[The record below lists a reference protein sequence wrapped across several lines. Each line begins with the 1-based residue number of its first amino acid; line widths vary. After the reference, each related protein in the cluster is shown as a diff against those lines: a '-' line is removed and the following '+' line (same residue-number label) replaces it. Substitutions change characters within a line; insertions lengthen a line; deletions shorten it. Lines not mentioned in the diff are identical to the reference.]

1 MRICQGFGGE
11 FARNSPEIRANCAGV
26 YRTMLYRLTLDV
38 PYRFVVRPAYERA
51 AHCVDLAP
59 ESIENLYHDTGAG
72 VLILTPSTLDHRWRE
87 NTVPIS
93 QINKQATYWREVYRS
108 AREASENPARFMG
121 SVLRANQDRTQIEWY
136 ILIAIEAIRAGQLL
150 RWVAETQFQLQRDEG
165 WAVHIQC
172 ADDEYTREGDYWYAQ
187 WDRYA
192 LRMDTAGNLAF
203 FRYPD
208 RNDLQQPPK
217 LVAQWYSG
225 VSSPVRSAVSVAA
238 IPLPPLGVLVLTV
251 VSGGARLVQTA
262 ATSTT
267 RQIVSSKLVPLPEDA
282 ENIGTTESPLYSLCR
297 PSPLRLAVNIM
308 YNPIVAFERV
318 RYPASGTLTEKPFDV
333 PPINAQVPEA
343 VPIVALTHK
352 QSASVSFERE
362 SSGSWVAWNDAQS
375 PTQARGI
382 VQLTTDNPIYTPVV
396 VGYFM
401 RCAPLVAQRDTTPV
415 LAERVLELELT
426 KDEYA
431 REEGYADCLLESDAT
446 RRIAQR
452 GDTTYRLEYRMRDAD
467 PWQTLSEGFAIVE
480 SITPMRRRPDRFPY
494 RVRFA
499 LKGMWSRFGEI
510 FQLASTAFDGVV
522 LGDAFNKL
530 LEGCGFE
537 AIASPPAALQNLR
550 MPAAPA
556 GDTGSGW
563 RYAPRVGQS
572 GEEILRTLLLFATAT
587 GSEWRLRWDYNAG
600 AWTLEQKPDGLPAW
614 ALLDAGSVDPALRQY
629 RYSELEIVPKP
640 PEANIIY
647 VEGATAPSKEGE
659 RLVVVLVNEDSLTEP
674 DSLDYLGRY
683 KLLRVQ
689 ADTLSDVE
697 SVQRLAERLYDAAAR
712 HATEAQARL
721 PLPPVYDTALLEL
734 LSPPRRVQVME
745 SSTVLLDG
753 WIKRATLTVSGGS
766 QPRAELLI
774 HISTRYAG
782 DPRD

>member
-1 MRICQGFGGE
+1 M
-11 FARNSPEIRANCAGV
+11 P
-26 YRTMLYRLTLDV
+26 YRLTLDV
-38 PYRFVVRPAYERA
+38 PYRFVARPAFERA

-59 ESIENLYHDTGAG
+59 ESLQNLYHDTGAG

-93 QINKQATYWREVYRS
+93 QINKQAQFWREVYRS
-108 AREASENPARFMG
+108 GREFSENPARFMG
-121 SVLRANQDRTQIEWY
+121 SVIRANQDRTLIEWY
-136 ILIAIEAIRAGQLL
+136 VLIAIEAIRAGQIL

-267 RQIVSSKLVPLPEDA
+267 RQIVSSKLVPLPDDA
-282 ENIGTTESPLYSLCR
+282 ENIGTAESPLYSLCR

-318 RYPASGTLTEKPFDV
+318 RYPESGALTEKPYDV
-333 PPINAQVPEA
+333 PPINPQVPQA

-352 QSASVSFERE
+352 QSASVSLERE
-362 SSGSWVAWNDAQS
+362 SGGGWVAWNSAQS
-375 PTQARGI
+375 PLQARGI

-401 RCAPLVAQRDTTPV
+401 RCAPLVAERATTPV

-452 GDTTYRLEYRMRDAD
+452 GDTTYRLQYRMRDAD
-467 PWQTLSEGFAIVE
+467 PWQTLSEGFAAVE
-480 SITPMRRRPDRFPY
+480 SITPMRRRPDKFPY

-499 LKGMWSRFGEI
+499 LRGMWSRFGEI
-510 FQLASTAFDGVV
+510 YQLASTAFDGVL
-522 LGDAFNKL
+522 LGDAVNKL

-537 AIASPPAALQNLR
+537 RISSPPAALQALR

-587 GSEWRLRWDYNAG
+587 GNEWRLRWGYETG
-600 AWTLEQKPDGLPAW
+600 RWLLEPKPDGLPAW
-614 ALLDAGSVDPALRQY
+614 TLLDAGGVDPALRQY

-647 VEGATAPSKEGE
+647 VEGANAPSKDGE

-674 DSLDYLGRY
+674 ESLDYLGRY

-689 ADTLSDVE
+689 ADTLSELDA
-697 SVQRLAERLYDAAAR
+697 VQRLAERLYDAAAR

-721 PLPPVYDTALLEL
+721 PLPPVYDTALLDL
-734 LSPPRRVQVME
+734 LSPPRRVQVLE
-745 SSTVLLDG
+745 GSNLLLEG
-753 WIKRATLTVSGGS
+753 WVKRATLTASGGA
-766 QPRAELLI
+766 QPRAELLL

>member
-1 MRICQGFGGE
+1 M
-11 FARNSPEIRANCAGV
+11 P
-26 YRTMLYRLTLDV
+26 YRLTLDV
-38 PYRFVVRPAYERA
+38 PYRFVVRPAFERA

-59 ESIENLYHDTGAG
+59 ESLQNLYHDTGAG

-93 QINKQATYWREVYRS
+93 QINKQAQFWREVYRS
-108 AREASENPARFMG
+108 AREFSENPARFMA
-121 SVLRANQDRTQIEWY
+121 SVIRANQDRTLIEWLV
-136 ILIAIEAIRAGQLL
+136 LIAIIAIRAQNLL
-150 RWVAETQFQLQRDEG
+150 RWVAETQFSLQRDEG

-251 VSGGARLVQTA
+251 VSGGARLVQASTS
-262 ATSTT
+262 STT

-282 ENIGTTESPLYSLCR
+282 ENIGTAESPVYSLCR

-308 YNPIVAFERV
+308 YNPIVAMERV
-318 RYPASGTLTEKPFDV
+318 RYPDSGTLIEKPFDV
-333 PPINAQVPEA
+333 PPINPQVPQA

-352 QSASVSFERE
+352 QSASVRFERE
-362 SSGSWVAWNDAQS
+362 SGGSWVAWNSAQS
-375 PTQARGI
+375 PLQARGI

-401 RCAPLVAQRDTTPV
+401 RCAPLIAQRDTTPV

-467 PWQTLSEGFAIVE
+467 LWQTLSEGFATVE
-480 SITPMRRRPDRFPY
+480 SITPMRRRPDKFPY

-510 FQLASTAFDGVV
+510 FQLATTAFDGVA

-537 AIASPPAALQNLR
+537 RISSPPAALQNLR

-587 GSEWRLRWDYNAG
+587 GSEWRLRWDYATG
-600 AWTLEQKPDGLPAW
+600 EWLLEPKPDGLPAW
-614 ALLDAGSVDPALRQY
+614 TLLDAGGVDPALRQY

-674 DSLDYLGRY
+674 NSLDYLGRY

-689 ADTLSDVE
+689 ADTLSDLDA
-697 SVQRLAERLYDAAAR
+697 VQRLAERLYDAAAR

-734 LSPPRRVQVME
+734 LSPPRRVQVLE
-745 SSTVLLDG
+745 GSSVLLDG
-753 WIKRATLTVSGGS
+753 WIKRATLTASGGS
-766 QPRAELLI
+766 EPRAELLL

>member
-1 MRICQGFGGE
+1 VIG
-11 FARNSPEIRANCAGV
+11 AGV
-26 YRTMLYRLTLDV
+26 YRTMPYRLTLDV
-38 PYRFVVRPAYERA
+38 PYRFVVRPAFERA
-51 AHCVDLAP
+51 THCVDLAA
-59 ESIENLYHDTGAG
+59 ESVQNLYHDTGAG

-87 NTVPIS
+87 NTVPTDS
-93 QINKQATYWREVYRS
+93 INKQAAYWREVYRS
-108 AREASENPARFMG
+108 AREASETPARFMG
-121 SVLRANQDRTQIEWY
+121 SVLRANQDRTLMEWY
-136 ILIAIEAIRAGQLL
+136 ISIAIEAIRAGHLL

-208 RNDLQQPPK
+208 RDNLQQPPK

-251 VSGGARLVQTA
+251 VSGGARLMQASTS
-262 ATSTT
+262 STT
-267 RQIVSSKLVPLPEDA
+267 RQIASSKLVPLPDDA
-282 ENIGTTESPLYSLCR
+282 ENIGTTESPVYSLCR

-308 YNPIVAFERV
+308 YNPIVAIERV
-318 RYPASGTLTEKPFDV
+318 RYPESGTLIEKPFDV
-333 PPINAQVPEA
+333 PPINPQVPQA

-362 SSGSWVAWNDAQS
+362 SGGSWVAWNDAQS
-375 PTQARGI
+375 PLQARGI
-382 VQLTTDNPIYTPVV
+382 MQLTTDNPIYTPVV

-401 RCAPLVAQRDTTPV
+401 RCEPFVAERDTTPV

-452 GDTTYRLEYRMRDAD
+452 GDTTYRLEYRMRDGD
-467 PWQTLSEGFAIVE
+467 PWQTLSEGFATVE
-480 SITPMRRRPDRFPY
+480 SITPMRIRPDRFPC

-499 LKGMWSRFGEI
+499 LKGMWGRFSEI
-510 FQLASTAFDGVV
+510 FQLASTAFDGVA
-522 LGDAFNKL
+522 LSDAFNKL

-537 AIASPPAALQNLR
+537 RIASPPDALQSLR

-556 GDTGSGW
+556 GDTSGGW

-572 GEEILRTLLLFATAT
+572 SEEILRTLLLFATAT

-614 ALLDAGSVDPALRQY
+614 TLLDAGSVDPALRQY
-629 RYSELEIVPKP
+629 RYSELEIVPRP

-674 DSLDYLGRY
+674 ESLDYLGRY

-689 ADTLSDVE
+689 ADTLSDLDA
-697 SVQRLAERLYDAAAR
+697 VQRLADRLYDAAAR
-712 HATEAQARL
+712 HAIEAQVRL

-734 LSPPRRVQVME
+734 LSPPRRVQVLE
-745 SSTVLLDG
+745 AGTVLLDG
-753 WIKRATLTVSGGS
+753 WVKRATLTASGGS
-766 QPRAELLI
+766 QPRAELQL

>member
-1 MRICQGFGGE
+1 M
-11 FARNSPEIRANCAGV
+11 P
-26 YRTMLYRLTLDV
+26 YRLTLDV
-38 PYRFVVRPAYERA
+38 PYRFVVRPAFERA

-59 ESIENLYHDTGAG
+59 ESLQNLYHDTGAG

-87 NTVPIS
+87 NTVPIDS
-93 QINKQATYWREVYRS
+93 INKQAAYWREVYRS
-108 AREASENPARFMG
+108 AREASENPGRFMG
-121 SVLRANQDRTQIEWY
+121 SILRANQDRTQIEWY
-136 ILIAIEAIRAGQLL
+136 ISIAIAAIRAGQLL
-150 RWVAETQFQLQRDEG
+150 RWVAETQFSLQRDEG

-203 FRYPD
+203 LRYPSRD
-208 RNDLQQPPK
+208 DLQQPPK
-217 LVAQWYSG
+217 VIAQWYSG

-251 VSGGARLVQTA
+251 VSGGARLVQASTS
-262 ATSTT
+262 STT
-267 RQIVSSKLVPLPEDA
+267 RQIVSSKLVPLAEDA
-282 ENIGTTESPLYSLCR
+282 ENIGTAESPIYSLCR

-318 RYPASGTLTEKPFDV
+318 RYPASGTLIEKPFDA
-333 PPINAQVPEA
+333 PPINPQVPQA

-362 SSGSWVAWNDAQS
+362 SGGSWVAWNNAQS
-375 PTQARGI
+375 PTQARGV
-382 VQLTTDNPIYTPVV
+382 VQLTTDNPVYTPIV

-401 RCAPLVAQRDTTPV
+401 RCTPMVAQRDTTPV

-431 REEGYADCLLESDAT
+431 REEGYADCLLESDTT

-467 PWQTLSEGFAIVE
+467 SWQTLSEGFAAVE
-480 SITPMRRRPDRFPY
+480 SITPMRRRPDKFPY

-499 LKGMWSRFGEI
+499 LRGMWSRFGEI
-510 FQLASTAFDGVV
+510 YQLASTAFDGVA

-537 AIASPPAALQNLR
+537 RISSPPAALQALR

-587 GSEWRLRWDYNAG
+587 GNEWRLRWDYATG
-600 AWTLEQKPDGLPAW
+600 KWVLEPKPDGLPAW
-614 ALLDAGSVDPALRQY
+614 TLLDAGSVDPALRQY

-647 VEGATAPSKEGE
+647 VEGATAPSKEGD

-689 ADTLSDVE
+689 ADTLSDLDA
-697 SVQRLAERLYDAAAR
+697 VQRLAERLYDAAAR

-721 PLPPVYDTALLEL
+721 PLPPVYDTKLLEL
-734 LSPPRRVQVME
+734 LSPPRRVQVLE
-745 SSTVLLDG
+745 GSNALLDG
-753 WIKRATLTVSGGS
+753 WVKRATLTASGGS
-766 QPRAELLI
+766 QPRAELLL

>member
-1 MRICQGFGGE
+1 M
-11 FARNSPEIRANCAGV
+11 P
-26 YRTMLYRLTLDV
+26 YRLTLDV
-38 PYRFVVRPAYERA
+38 PYKFVVRPAFERA
-51 AHCVDLAP
+51 THCVDLAP
-59 ESIENLYHDTGAG
+59 ESIQNLYHDTGAG

-87 NTVPIS
+87 NTVPIN
-93 QINKQATYWREVYRS
+93 QINKQVQFWREVYRS

-121 SVLRANQDRTQIEWY
+121 SILRANQDRTLIEWLV
-136 ILIAIEAIRAGQLL
+136 LIAIEAIRAEQLL

-203 FRYPD
+203 LRYPNRD
-208 RNDLQQPPK
+208 DLQQPPK
-217 LVAQWYSG
+217 VVAQWYSG

-251 VSGGARLVQTA
+251 VSGGARLMQA
-262 ATSTT
+262 SSSSTT
-267 RQIVSSKLVPLPEDA
+267 RQIASSKLVPLPEDA
-282 ENIGTTESPLYSLCR
+282 ENIGTAESPIYSLCR

-318 RYPASGTLTEKPFDV
+318 RYPDSGALTEKPFDV
-333 PPINAQVPEA
+333 PPINPQVPQA
-343 VPIVALTHK
+343 VPIVAYTHK
-352 QSASVSFERE
+352 QSATVSFERE
-362 SSGSWVAWNDAQS
+362 SGGSWVAWDDAQS
-375 PTQARGI
+375 PLQARGI
-382 VQLTTDNPIYTPVV
+382 VQLTTDNPVYTPLV

-401 RCAPLVAQRDTTPV
+401 RCAPLIAQRDTTPV
-415 LAERVLELELT
+415 LAQRVLELELT

-480 SITPMRRRPDRFPY
+480 SITPMRRRPDKFPY

-510 FQLASTAFDGVV
+510 FQLASTAFDGVK
-522 LGDAFNKL
+522 LGDAINKL

-537 AIASPPAALQNLR
+537 GIASPPAALQNLR

-587 GSEWRLRWDYNAG
+587 GSEWRLRWDYQTG
-600 AWTLEQKPDGLPAW
+600 EWVLEPKPDGLPAW
-614 ALLDAGSVDPALRQY
+614 TLLDAGSVDPALRQY

-659 RLVVVLVNEDSLTEP
+659 RLVVVLVNEDSLIEP

-689 ADTLSDVE
+689 ADTLSDLDA
-697 SVQRLAERLYDAAAR
+697 VQRLAERLYDAAAR
-712 HATEAQARL
+712 HATEAQVRL

-734 LSPPRRVQVME
+734 LSPPRRVQVLE
-745 SSTVLLDG
+745 GSNLLLDG
-753 WIKRATLTVSGGS
+753 WVKRATLTASGGS
-766 QPRAELLI
+766 QPRAELLL
-774 HISTRYAG
+774 HVSTRYAG